1 MGRPL
6 HSIVGS
12 VIDRFGARRVGIAS
26 LLALVAAYAALTT
39 LQGSLAMFYAAWFLL
54 ALLSG
59 GTTPIVWTR
68 TVNLWFDRG
77 RGLALGLALAGS
89 GIASMFAPPLL
100 TRVIAHYGWQTGYLV
115 IAAFLLIVATPL
127 VALLLA
133 ERPTDRLEPSEKS
146 RPRRAIPPRRAPCLA

>member
-1 MGRPL
+1 
-6 HSIVGS
+6 
-12 VIDRFGARRVGIAS
+12 
-26 LLALVAAYAALTT
+26 
-39 LQGSLAMFYAAWFLL
+39 MFYAAWFLL
-54 ALLSG
+54 ALLGG

-89 GIASMFAPPLL
+89 SIASMFAPPLL
-100 TRVIAHYGWQTGYLV
+100 TRVIAHYGWQTSYLV